1 MSDEEYETVEE
12 ARVRAHVMSNA
23 IVNGDANTVRFLLD
37 SGTDPN
43 IKDRFE
49 ETPLTNSSKEGLTEI
64 IKILLE
70 YGADPNIKNRFE
82 WTPVMIASYNGLT
95 EIVELL
101 LDNGADPNI
110 QNGGGLTALMHA
122 INAAYQPSSIIGNE
136 IVKLLLDNGAD
147 PNIKEYTD
155 YIEPK
160 STAGETVIMMAA
172 KRGDLER
179 TKILLEYGADPNI
192 RRDDG
197 MTALDLAKLPNPRA
211 RRSTL
216 RGKKEIVRLLEDID
230 PFDEVSDPDINLMKD
245 EAARHIQT
253 IMRARFEADKRRKLT
268 KRRYGTWASPK
279 TEVEKDRRYMDLIRQ
294 FDKED
299 PIRGYERYSIYP
311 ERLLPKKSSKKGGKR
326 DRRKNKSK
334 RERRKSKS
342 KRKIMIEMNKI

>member
-70 YGADPNIKNRFE
+70 YGADPNI
-82 WTPVMIASYNGLT
+82 
-95 EIVELL
+95 
-101 LDNGADPNI
+101 
-110 QNGGGLTALMHA
+110 
-122 INAAYQPSSIIGNE
+122 
-136 IVKLLLDNGAD
+136 
-147 PNIKEYTD
+147 
-155 YIEPK
+155 
-160 STAGETVIMMAA
+160 
-172 KRGDLER
+172 
-179 TKILLEYGADPNI
+179 

-216 RGKKEIVRLLEDID
+216 RRKKEIVRLLEDID

-334 RERRKSKS
+334 RERRKNKS